1 MVISIT
7 KLRLSRETYQG
18 EPAEVTLVSAPI
30 YPKGSIENLMKLY
43 IMPVSYTH
51 LDVYK
56 RQFHISSSYYYH
68 CGVNTSSSPYSF
80 FQIFPD
86 YLGNTSSF

>member
-30 YPKGSIENLMKLY
+30 YPKGS
-43 IMPVSYTH
+43 
-51 LDVYK
+51 
-56 RQFHISSSYYYH
+56 
-68 CGVNTSSSPYSF
+68 
-80 FQIFPD
+80 
-86 YLGNTSSF
+86 